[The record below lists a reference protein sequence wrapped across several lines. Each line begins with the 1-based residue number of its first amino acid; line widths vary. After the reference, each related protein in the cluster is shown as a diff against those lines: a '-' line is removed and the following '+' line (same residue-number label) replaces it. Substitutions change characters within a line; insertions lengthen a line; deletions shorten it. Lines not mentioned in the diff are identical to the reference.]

1 MTLDANSR
9 SITGRDPSKHIIMR
23 FISLLLL
30 LTLIFCSKEATGTSD
45 RISETT
51 INLDNIET
59 DPWWNDAV
67 FYEIFVRSFYDS
79 NADGVGDLQGIIQK
93 LDYLN
98 DGNPNTDT
106 DLGITALWLMPI
118 FPSPS
123 YHGYDVTDYRNID
136 EEYGTMND
144 FKALITAAHARGI
157 KIVIDFVGNHTSDQH
172 PWFTASAS
180 NESKRDWYLWNSN
193 KPSYNGPW
201 GQEVWHERNSSY
213 YYGVFWG
220 GMPDLNYTNQEVTN
234 EIKNTLRFWKE
245 EVGVDGFRID
255 AVKHW
260 IENGDQQENTAATL
274 AWWRDLYVFQKSL
287 GPGLMMVG
295 EAWTSTQNIAPYSDK
310 RLDYCFEFDLS
321 YALIDGINN
330 QTNSGLKSKMS
341 EIISTYETNQ
351 YGTFL
356 TNHDQD
362 RSFYRFGMDERKA
375 KLAARILLSLP
386 GVPYIYYGEEVGMLG
401 QKPDEDIRRPMQW
414 TSSANAGFSSTQPW
428 HPLNNNYANYN
439 VANQQLE
446 SESIWSQYQIW
457 IKQRTRNTA
466 LRSGNYDFIESNNS
480 RMFSYLRADS
490 ESNTAFAVIHNLS
503 SQNTDDI
510 TIRINNSSL
519 TEGTYNLIN
528 ILNNQNMGSINVSSS
543 GAFDTTLSE
552 VTLAA
557 YSSFLLKLEGS

>member
-1 MTLDANSR
+1 
-9 SITGRDPSKHIIMR
+9 MR
-23 FISLLLL
+23 LISLLLL
-30 LTLIFCSKEATGTSD
+30 LTLVFCSKEATGTSD

-201 GQEVWHERNSSY
+201 GQEVWHERNNSY

-274 AWWRDLYVFQKSL
+274 AWWRDLYVFRKSL
-287 GPGLMMVG
+287 DPGLMMVG

-457 IKQRTRNTA
+457 IKQRTLNIA

>member
-1 MTLDANSR
+1 
-9 SITGRDPSKHIIMR
+9 MR

-106 DLGITALWLMPI
+106 DLGVTALWLMPI

-136 EEYGTMND
+136 EEYGNMND

-201 GQEVWHERNSSY
+201 GQEVWHERNGSY
-213 YYGVFWG
+213 YYGLFWG

-287 GPGLMMVG
+287 DPGLMMVG

-457 IKQRTRNTA
+457 IKQRTLNIA

-528 ILNNQNMGSINVSSS
+528 ILNNQNMGSINVISS

-557 YSSFLLKLEGS
+557 YSSFLLKLEES

>member
-1 MTLDANSR
+1 
-9 SITGRDPSKHIIMR
+9 MR
-23 FISLLLL
+23 LISLLLL
-30 LTLIFCSKEATGTSD
+30 LTLVFCSKEATGTSD

-59 DPWWNDAV
+59 NPWWNDAV

-106 DLGITALWLMPI
+106 DLGVTALWLMPI

-260 IENGDQQENTAATL
+260 IENGNQQENTAATL
-274 AWWRDLYVFQKSL
+274 AWWRDLYIFKNSL
-287 GPGLMMVG
+287 DPGLMMVG

-341 EIISTYETNQ
+341 EIISTYEPNQ

-362 RSFYRFGMDERKA
+362 RSFYLFGMDERKA

-439 VANQQLE
+439 VANQQSE

-466 LRSGNYDFIESNNS
+466 LRSGTYDFIESNNS
-480 RMFSYLRADS
+480 RMFSYLRTDS
-490 ESNTAFAVIHNLS
+490 ESNTSFVVIHNLS

-528 ILNNQNMGSINVSSS
+528 ILNNQNMGSINVISS

-557 YSSFLLKLEGS
+557 YSSFLLKLEES